1 MEKIF
6 IKKVCNAKGEI
17 VLEKNWFNKDAQEI
31 EKELNTNSENGLS
44 SEQLEENRKK
54 YGFNELKAKKKKSL
68 FVKFLEQFKD
78 FMIIVLIVAAIVS
91 GVVGYMEGEGI
102 TDSIIIL
109 IVVIVNAIIGVV
121 QEAKAEKSLEA
132 LQKLSSHV
140 AKVVRNGK
148 VEVVPS
154 RELVPGDIV
163 VLDTGDYVPAD
174 LRIIESVNL
183 KSQESSLTGES
194 VPVDK
199 NAEVI
204 DEPKVGIGDRTNML
218 FSSSLITYGRG
229 KGVVVETGM
238 NTEVG
243 KIATIINDTVG
254 TATPLQVKL
263 NKLGKTL
270 GIAALAIC
278 AVIFVIG
285 IAYGKEV
292 IDMFMTAVSL
302 AVAAIPEGLAAVSTI
317 VLAIG
322 VQRMVKK
329 NAIIKKLPAV
339 ETLGSATV
347 ICSDKTGTLTQ
358 NKMTVQKVFVNGELV
373 DVSAV
378 PANDGSVNGNV
389 EAENNSETAQVRL
402 ASELKDS
409 NELHKLMN
417 VSVLCND
424 TKIGENNTLTGDPTE
439 TALIDL
445 GFRIN
450 YDLEST
456 LKLERV
462 KEVPFDSDRKL
473 MTTVNKV
480 GDKYIVNTKGG
491 IDELLARCTKYEL
504 NGEIR
509 DDLAEFRKTI
519 DEYNMAMAKD
529 ALRVLAMAYKELD
542 HEPSDAE
549 MENIESDLI
558 FVGMVGIIDPP
569 REEVKL
575 AVAKCKT
582 AGIKTVMITGDHK
595 ITAVAI
601 AKALGILENEEEAIT
616 GAELEEMSQEELT
629 KNIRKYSVYAR
640 VSPEHKVRIVK
651 AWQANGEIV
660 AMTGDGVNDAPA
672 LKTAD
677 IGCAMG
683 IVGTDVSKEAADV
696 ILTDDN
702 FATIVS
708 SVEEGRRI
716 YDNILKAIQFLL
728 SSNVGEI
735 VALFVAILITP
746 WISSTFGIDIH
757 LIEVLLPIHIL
768 WVNLVTDSLPALALA
783 VDPAEDDVMKRKP
796 KKQKSVF
803 TRGMTW
809 RVVYQGFMIGMLT
822 LSAFLIG
829 IATPDDQL
837 PTMVKMDGTI
847 YAAEEI
853 ENLDEALANGA
864 EIVDKQ
870 EVKVEIGQT
879 MAFVTLA
886 FAELVHVFNIRN
898 NKKSIFKTHPFNNK
912 VLLGAIAGSAALMLI
927 ILFVPAL
934 RHIFSI
940 PILPTSK
947 VAELIILILLPI
959 VIVELFKLFKINT
972 SKDET

>member
-1 MEKIF
+1 M
-6 IKKVCNAKGEI
+6 
-17 VLEKNWFNKDAQEI
+17 EKNWFNKETNEV
-31 EKELNTNSENGLS
+31 EKELKTNLQQGLTKD
-44 SEQLEENRKK
+44 EVEEKRKEFG
-54 YGFNELKAKKKKSL
+54 YNELKAKKKKSL

-78 FMIIVLIVAAIVS
+78 FMIIVLIIAAIVS
-91 GVVGYMEGEGI
+91 GIVGYMEGEGI

-121 QEAKAEKSLEA
+121 QESKAEKSLEA

-148 VEVVPS
+148 VEVVAS

-174 LRIIESVNL
+174 LRIVEGVNL

-199 NAEVI
+199 NSEAI
-204 DEPKVGIGDRTNML
+204 SDEKVGIGDRTNML

-229 KGVVVETGM
+229 KGIVVETGM

-254 TATPLQVKL
+254 SATPLQIKL

-278 AVIFVIG
+278 IVIFIIG
-285 IAYGKEV
+285 IAYGKDI

-358 NKMTVQKVFVNGELV
+358 NKMTVQKVFADNKLV
-373 DVSAV
+373 
-378 PANDGSVNGNV
+378 NV
-389 EAENNSETAQVRL
+389 EDISNVENSLE
-402 ASELKDS
+402 
-409 NELHKLMN
+409 KLMYT
-417 VSVLCND
+417 VTLCND
-424 TKIGENNTLTGDPTE
+424 TKIGENNNLTGDPTE

-445 GFRIN
+445 GFKIKFDVN
-450 YDLEST
+450 NA
-456 LKLERV
+456 LKLQRI
-462 KEVPFDSDRKL
+462 KEYPFDSDRKL

-480 GDKYIVNTKGG
+480 GDKYIAYTKGG
-491 IDELLARCTKYEL
+491 IDELLAKCTRYELDGEIKNNLSEYRETITKYNTE
-504 NGEIR
+504 
-509 DDLAEFRKTI
+509 
-519 DEYNMAMAKD
+519 MAQD

-542 HEPSDAE
+542 HEPTDEE
-549 MENIESDLI
+549 MKNIENDLI
-558 FVGMVGIIDPP
+558 FVGMVGMIDPP

-575 AVAKCKT
+575 AVEKCKT

-601 AKALGILENEEEAIT
+601 AKALGILENENEAIT
-616 GAELEEMSQEELT
+616 GTELEEMSDEDLT
-629 KNIRKYSVYAR
+629 KNIRQYSVYAR

-735 VALFVAILITP
+735 VTLFIAILITP
-746 WISSTFGIDIH
+746 WLGSTFGIDIN

-768 WVNLVTDSLPALALA
+768 WINLVTDSLPALALA
-783 VDPAEDDVMKRKP
+783 VDPAEDDVMQRKP
-796 KKQKSVF
+796 KKQKGIF
-803 TRGMTW
+803 TKGMTW
-809 RVVYQGFMIGMLT
+809 RVVYQGFMIGLLT
-822 LSAFLIG
+822 LAAFIIG
-829 IATPDDQL
+829 LATPDNQL
-837 PTMVKMDGTI
+837 PEMVRIDNGI
-847 YAAEEI
+847 YAVSEV
-853 ENLDEALANGA
+853 ENLEEALANGA
-864 EIVDKQ
+864 EMVEKQ

-886 FAELVHVFNIRN
+886 FSELVHVFNIRN

-912 VLLGAIAGSAALMLI
+912 VLLGAIAISAALMLV

-934 RHIFSI
+934 RHLFSI
-940 PILPTSK
+940 PILPMNN
-947 VAELIILILLPI
+947 VLEIVGLVLLPL
-959 VIVELFKLFKINT
+959 VIVEIFKLFKINT
-972 SKDET
+972 SKDEE

>member
-1 MEKIF
+1 M
-6 IKKVCNAKGEI
+6 
-17 VLEKNWFNKDAQEI
+17 NWFNKGISQV
-31 EKELNTNSENGLS
+31 EKELQTNIKEGLTE
-44 SEQLEENRKK
+44 EQVKANYEK
-54 YGFNELKAKKKKSL
+54 YGMNELKQKKKKSL

-78 FMIIVLIVAAIVS
+78 FMIIVLIIAAIVS
-91 GVVGYMEGEGI
+91 GAVGIAEGEGI
-102 TDSIIIL
+102 TDTIIIL
-109 IVVIVNAIIGVV
+109 IVVVLNAIIGVV
-121 QEAKAEKSLEA
+121 QESKAEKSLEA
-132 LQKLSSHV
+132 LQKLSAHAS
-140 AKVVRNGK
+140 KVVRNGK
-148 VEVVPS
+148 VTVVQS
-154 RELVPGDIV
+154 RELVPGDVV

-174 LRIIESVNL
+174 LRIVESANL
-183 KSQESSLTGES
+183 KSQEASLTGES

-199 NAEVI
+199 NTETI
-204 DEPKVGIGDRTNML
+204 DDEKVSLGDRTNML

-229 KGVVVETGM
+229 KGIVVETGM

-243 KIATIINDTVG
+243 KIAKIISDTEG
-254 TATPLQVKL
+254 AETPLQTKL

-278 AVIFVIG
+278 VVIFIIG
-285 IAYGKEV
+285 IAYGKDV

-358 NKMTVQKVFVNGELV
+358 NKMTVQKVFVNNEV
-373 DVSAV
+373 KEVADI
-378 PANDGSVNGNV
+378 
-389 EAENNSETAQVRL
+389 
-402 ASELKDS
+402 KDIS
-409 NELHKLMN
+409 NELDRLMQ
-417 VSVLCND
+417 VCTLCND
-424 TKIGENNTLTGDPTE
+424 TKIGAERELTGDPTE

-445 GFRIN
+445 GFKIN
-450 YDLEST
+450 FDVKEVLE
-456 LKLERV
+456 LKRV
-462 KEVPFDSDRKL
+462 KEIPFDSDRKL

-480 GDKYIVNTKGG
+480 GEKYFVYTKGG
-491 IDELLARCTKYEL
+491 IDELLARCNSYIV
-504 NGEIR
+504 NGEVKT
-509 DDLAEFRKTI
+509 DLANYKAEI
-519 DEYNMAMAKD
+519 DKYNVEMAKD
-529 ALRVLAMAYKELD
+529 ALRVLSMAYKELD
-542 HEPSDAE
+542 HEPTDEE
-549 MENIESDLI
+549 MKNIENDLI
-558 FVGMVGIIDPP
+558 FVGMVGMIDPP
-569 REEVKL
+569 REEVKV
-575 AVAKCKT
+575 AVEKCKT

-601 AKALGILENEEEAIT
+601 AKALGILENEDEAIT
-616 GAELEEMSQEELT
+616 GSELEEMSDEDLT

-735 VALFVAILITP
+735 IVLFLAILITP
-746 WISSTFGIDIH
+746 WLGSTFNIDIG

-768 WVNLVTDSLPALALA
+768 WINLVTDSLPALALA

-796 KKQKSVF
+796 KKQKGIF
-803 TRGMTW
+803 TKGMSF
-809 RVVYQGFMIGMLT
+809 RVVYQGIMIGLLT
-822 LSAFLIG
+822 LAAFIIG
-829 IATPDDQL
+829 IATPEENL
-837 PTMVKMDGTI
+837 PTMVKIDGTL
-847 YAAEEI
+847 YGVEEV

-864 EIVDKQ
+864 EYVEKQ

-879 MAFVTLA
+879 MAFMVLA
-886 FAELVHVFNIRN
+886 FSELVHVFNIRN

-912 VLLGAIAGSAALMLI
+912 MLLLAIGASAALMLI
-927 ILFVPAL
+927 ILLVPAL

-940 PILPTSK
+940 PILPMGNLIETIL
-947 VAELIILILLPI
+947 LIIAPL
-959 VIVELFKLFKINT
+959 VIVEIFKLLKINT
-972 SKDET
+972 TKDEA